1 MIISAEGAPPGEQH
15 PLGRR
20 GRRQVR
26 VGAPDTA
33 LTANAGMAAVTEL
46 CRRLGVIEALDA
58 AVGPVKPDRGFGG
71 RGAADRDRGGAAGR
85 GGLPDRPGRQRSD
98 TAGQQVTPVPGL
110 ASTTAAG
117 LARRITPAQWQAIE
131 QGVAAVTG
139 RTLLLLPAQR
149 AAALADG
156 PVTIDLDTTDVEVYG
171 AKKRGVA
178 CNHQGQRVGLAAR
191 GGLGRDRDR
200 AGRRPGRRATMGY
213 SYSESFI
220 GKSAM
225 SEASERSAEQP
236 TRIDEIATQWS
247 LLRLAHQSSIS
258 VAGPA
263 RNVLVLRYSRAIRG
277 YVGAMVKDV
286 EDADEL
292 AQEVV
297 VRLLQGSFA
306 RANPERGRFR
316 DMLKVAVR
324 NVVLTYWTQKRRR
337 AQVDVDVAQLPGEG
351 EETQID
357 QEWTAAWQ
365 RSVLDM
371 TWAAMEDYARAH
383 PQSVSWIILRLRADH
398 PEDDLAQL
406 AAPCAT
412 DRQIPAPAALRQQLR
427 RARLRFAE
435 LLVEEVA
442 KSLDGPTPERVEEEL
457 IETGLMPYV
466 HDFLPSDWRTRG
478 ELREVP

>member
-1 MIISAEGAPPGEQH
+1 MEYCS
-15 PLGRR
+15 L
-20 GRRQVR
+20 
-26 VGAPDTA
+26 
-33 LTANAGMAAVTEL
+33 
-46 CRRLGVIEALDA
+46 
-58 AVGPVKPDRGFGG
+58 K
-71 RGAADRDRGGAAGR
+71 
-85 GGLPDRPGRQRSD
+85 
-98 TAGQQVTPVPGL
+98 
-110 ASTTAAG
+110 
-117 LARRITPAQWQAIE
+117 
-131 QGVAAVTG
+131 
-139 RTLLLLPAQR
+139 
-149 AAALADG
+149 
-156 PVTIDLDTTDVEVYG
+156 
-171 AKKRGVA
+171 
-178 CNHQGQRVGLAAR
+178 
-191 GGLGRDRDR
+191 
-200 AGRRPGRRATMGY
+200 
-213 SYSESFI
+213 SFF

-247 LLRLAHQSSIS
+247 LLRLAHQASLS

-277 YVGAMVKDV
+277 YVGAMVKEV
-286 EDADEL
+286 EDADEI

-324 NVVLTYWTQKRRR
+324 NVVLTYWTKKKRR
-337 AQVDVDVAQLPGEG
+337 ASVDVDVAQLPGEG
-351 EETQID
+351 TETQIE

-365 RSVLDM
+365 RSILDM

-398 PEDDLAQL
+398 ADDDLTQL
-406 AAPCAT
+406 AARFAQQT
-412 DRQIPAPAALRQQLR
+412 GKSLRPAALRQQLR

-435 LLVEEVA
+435 LLIEEVA
-442 KSLDGPTPERVEEEL
+442 KSLDDPTPERVEEEL

-466 HDFLPSDWRTRG
+466 QDFLPADWRTKG